1 MWLTSLLSGPNNTVL
16 QMGWSL
22 GRVRREKKK
31 KKWERVSLHSS
42 AEVPPSSHLDRTGV
56 SPVVFAPLCLLEY
69 LCESSIG
76 THSHCPSTKFVG
88 EMKVRAESVQKTAR
102 QVSCVLEN
110 RTL

>member
-1 MWLTSLLSGPNNTVL
+1 
-16 QMGWSL
+16 MGWSL
-22 GRVRREKKK
+22 GRVRRGKKRN
-31 KKWERVSLHSS
+31 EEESLYTHQQRSPHPVIQI
-42 AEVPPSSHLDRTGV
+42 EQGV

-102 QVSCVLEN
+102 QVSHVLEN